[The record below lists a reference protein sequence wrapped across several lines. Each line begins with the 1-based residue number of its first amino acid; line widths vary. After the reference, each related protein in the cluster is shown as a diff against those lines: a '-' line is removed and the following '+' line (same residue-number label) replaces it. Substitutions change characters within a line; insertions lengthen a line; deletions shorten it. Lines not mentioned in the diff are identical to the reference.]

1 MRKRSKLK
9 IYEYQEAY
17 KKYYDE
23 GWQQSEIARYLGR
36 TRSTISRLFAR
47 DKNYQIGT
55 WNVMTSYAKAMYAW
69 EQSKKRASK
78 SRQRLRLKE
87 ERIRKIVVFILCRW
101 HWSPENISDFLKA
114 HDIQI
119 SSKAIYNFI
128 KKEKPLLIKYLRQ
141 RGKPRRQRVSRP
153 RSLFRVGVPEKISI
167 HVRPELISSGHWEID
182 SVVSKR
188 GSKGGVLSLRELSS
202 RRRFFF
208 ILPDL
213 KSRSV
218 MRVLFPFF
226 QGLPAH
232 MRKTLTSDNG
242 SEFAE
247 LYKLEKVLDNFG
259 VYYCDPYKA
268 WQRGSVENAN
278 GELRWF
284 FAKKTDFSLV
294 SQKELKTVEYKINW
308 KPMRVNNGRSA
319 TAVYKEMLEQRKL

>member
-9 IYEYQEAY
+9 RWEYQDAY

-23 GWQQSEIARYLGR
+23 GWKQAEIARYLGR

-47 DKNYQIGT
+47 DKTYLIGT
-55 WNVMTSYAKAMYAW
+55 WNIMTSYEKAMHAW
-69 EQSKKRASK
+69 EQARKRASR
-78 SRQRLRLKE
+78 SRQRARLKE

-101 HWSPENISDFLKA
+101 HWSPETISEFLREYGLR
-114 HDIQI
+114 I
-119 SSKAIYNFI
+119 SAKAIYNFV
-128 KKEKPLLIKYLRQ
+128 KYERPTLIEYLKL
-141 RGKPRRQRVSRP
+141 RGKPRRQRVARP
-153 RSLFRVGVPEKISI
+153 RSSLRIGVPEKKSI
-167 HVRPELISSGHWEID
+167 HERPELIATGHWEID

-188 GSKGGVLSLRELSS
+188 GSKGGVLSIRELSS
-202 RRRFFF
+202 RKRFFF
-208 ILPDL
+208 ILSDL

-218 MRVLFPFF
+218 MNVLFPFF
-226 QGLPAH
+226 QSLPAH

-247 LYKLEKVLDNFG
+247 LYKLEKVLDDFG

-284 FAKKTDFSLV
+284 FPKKTDFSFV
-294 SQKELKTVEYKINW
+294 SPEELRRVEYKINW

-319 TAVYKEMLEQRKL
+319 SAVYKDMLEAA